1 MAKTK
6 TKLVTLSPPCF
17 FPEQLSFWAE
27 ASPGL
32 RSMLGPVFQIIALL
46 RGLWDSFRLAEPEN
60 GLALTRE
67 LLWEGGGREREEV
80 AISDTVAAQ

>member
-46 RGLWDSFRLAEPEN
+46 RGLWDSFRLAWPSQESFC
-60 GLALTRE
+60 
-67 LLWEGGGREREEV
+67 GREEEGKEKK
-80 AISDTVAAQ
+80 